1 MTFNFST
8 LFLAVTIA
16 LASGASHAEVPPI
29 AMPGDTRMVTF
40 TYDPHNTYHLLTRP
54 KSVTDVAF
62 HSGERIKA
70 LALGDTVQWEVAKT
84 GDGQHLFIKPK
95 FENITTSATI
105 VTDKRTYQLLLTSN
119 GLQGK
124 WYQRVTWEYPELI
137 IFEQNQQAEAEE
149 KKEVEEKRLSS
160 QVVANNFA
168 LEDLN
173 WNYQISGEAPFKPV
187 GVFDNGKFTYIRLP
201 ANVQELPALFLV
213 SPDSEAELINYTVQ
227 GQYLV
232 VQRLIENVL
241 LKIGKREVRVV
252 KSKGGFFSNIFG
264 PISANGD
271 ANG

>member
-1 MTFNFST
+1 MTSN
-8 LFLAVTIA
+8 LNKAILALV
-16 LASGASHAEVPPI
+16 LAFAAGTSHAEVAPI
-29 AMPGDTRMVTF
+29 AMPGDTRLVTF
-40 TYDPHNTYHLLTRP
+40 TYDPHNTYQLLTRP

-84 GDGQHLFIKPK
+84 ADGQHLFIKPK

-119 GLQGK
+119 SLQGK

-137 IFEQNQQAEAEE
+137 VFEQQQQAEVQE
-149 KKEVEEKRLSS
+149 KKDAEDKRLSS
-160 QVVANNFA
+160 QVVANNFSI
-168 LEDLN
+168 EDLN
-173 WNYQISGEAPFKPV
+173 WNYQITGDAPFKPV

-213 SPDSEAELINYTVQ
+213 SPDSEAELVNYTVQ

-232 VQRLIENVL
+232 VQRLVESIL
-241 LKIGKREVRVV
+241 LKIGKREVRVS
-252 KSKGGFFSNIFG
+252 KSKGGFFSNLFG
-264 PISANGD
+264 AGDGNG
-271 ANG
+271 